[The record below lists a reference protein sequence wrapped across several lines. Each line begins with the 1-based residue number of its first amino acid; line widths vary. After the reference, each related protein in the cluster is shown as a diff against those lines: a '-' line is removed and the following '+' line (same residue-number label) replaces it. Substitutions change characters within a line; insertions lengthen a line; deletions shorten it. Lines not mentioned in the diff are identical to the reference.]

1 MVYDDLYDEAKIKGL
16 MNRMHCNG
24 DEMEGVVIR
33 VARKFQYREFA
44 TCVGKMVRA
53 NDQVRHRGELRLD
66 FVEGEE
72 G

>member
-1 MVYDDLYDEAKIKGL
+1 
-16 MNRMHCNG
+16 MNMTHFNG

-44 TCVGKMVRA
+44 SCVGKMVRG
-53 NDQVRHRGELRLD
+53 NHQVRHNGELRLNYL
-66 FVEGEE
+66 EGEE